1 MTVLMLTGSR
11 SIDSMSPVE
20 NAFELCP
27 FEPDRVIHGGAIG
40 VDSLGDMYCSI
51 NGIETVSREPKYEK
65 YGSRAP
71 LERNTEMVKEAD
83 AVLAVWDGESNGTR
97 DSIQKALESNTD
109 IFVHFA

>member
-1 MTVLMLTGSR
+1 MLMLTGSR
-11 SIDSMSPVE
+11 SIESMSVIVD
-20 NAFELCP
+20 AFNLCP
-27 FEPDRVIHGGAIG
+27 FDPDKVIHGGADG
-40 VDSLGDMYCSI
+40 VDSLGDTYCSI
-51 NGIETVSREPKYEK
+51 SGIETISREPKYEK